1 MQIHVN
7 GQTLDLPVAPGAK
20 AVFVLRNDLG
30 LCDVRLG
37 CGEGHC
43 GACTVLLD
51 GKPTTSCDLPV
62 WALEG
67 KQVTTLRGLGTPER
81 PHALQS
87 AFVELQAGQCG
98 YCLAGILMTAAA
110 LIDQAQA
117 VSEEQVRASLDRH
130 LCRCGAHGRI
140 VQAVLRAQARR
151 ADVA

>member
-1 MQIHVN
+1 MQIHLN
-7 GQTLDLPVAPGAK
+7 GQTVELPDVPGAK
-20 AVFVLRNDLG
+20 AAFVLRNDLG
-30 LCDVRLG
+30 LYDVRIG

-81 PHALQS
+81 PHAVQS
-87 AFVELQAGQCG
+87 AFIELQAGQCG
-98 YCLAGILMTAAA
+98 YCLAGILVTAAA
-110 LIDQAQA
+110 LVDQAQP
-117 VSEEQVRASLDRH
+117 VSEEQVRAALDRH

-140 VQAVLRAQARR
+140 VQAVLRAQSLRVEA
-151 ADVA
+151 A